1 MSRAYLSLDTT
12 TNNEVA
18 GDESKQAKESYVR
31 DKEEKAKARPHF
43 FKTKL
48 REGIIDSGMFKS
60 AAVDREMKTIDE
72 LPQELVQAYFDL
84 MQKGIKFRITND

>member
-1 MSRAYLSLDTT
+1 M
-12 TNNEVA
+12 A
-18 GDESKQAKESYVR
+18 GDESKQAKETYVR

-48 REGIIDSGMFKS
+48 REGIIDSGMFKTAS
-60 AAVDREMKTIDE
+60 VDREMKTVEE

-84 MQKGIKFRITND
+84 MQKGMKFRLSNDQDYQKLKN